1 MMRFIYNLFMPIG
14 FLFFVP
20 GLYLKFRNRG
30 GWKGTFAE
38 RFGHFTKERIAELS
52 AFHGAI
58 WIHAVSVG
66 ECMVALS
73 LLREYRR
80 LHPERKFVLSTTT
93 TTGQELARKQSP
105 EGTAV
110 IFCPIDF
117 LWMVRKTLRVL
128 KPAMLVI
135 FETEIWPNMVCECRR
150 AGIPV
155 ALVNGRMSD
164 HSVRGYRRARLF
176 FGPLLRNFN
185 LLSVQTEADAE
196 RYRSVS
202 PEANVVIS
210 GNLKFDQKAPENLP
224 DAGLEGYFGPGK
236 HLVLLAASTHPGE
249 EELIAETFRRLQ
261 SKFPDLRLVLVP
273 RHAERGADIAT
284 MLERLDLSYSR
295 RSLTRHTAE
304 PVEVLLAD
312 TTGEMLK
319 LMNAADLVIMGKS
332 LAGHDEGHNLIEPAL
347 LGKPIVT
354 GHVLRNF
361 RFILNVLEQEEAVVT
376 ISRDSELEES
386 LEKLLSDEALRRKLG
401 ERAACAIRRHA
412 GATQRT
418 IAGLEALL
426 APAEPNNG
434 TGNQSGV
441 TP

>member
-135 FETEIWPNMVCECRR
+135 FETKIWPANAAVPGFRWRWSTDGCRTIR
-150 AGIPV
+150 CGGIG
-155 ALVNGRMSD
+155 GRGSS
-164 HSVRGYRRARLF
+164 SVRC
-176 FGPLLRNFN
+176 
-185 LLSVQTEADAE
+185 
-196 RYRSVS
+196 
-202 PEANVVIS
+202 
-210 GNLKFDQKAPENLP
+210 
-224 DAGLEGYFGPGK
+224 
-236 HLVLLAASTHPGE
+236 
-249 EELIAETFRRLQ
+249 
-261 SKFPDLRLVLVP
+261 
-273 RHAERGADIAT
+273 
-284 MLERLDLSYSR
+284 
-295 RSLTRHTAE
+295 
-304 PVEVLLAD
+304 
-312 TTGEMLK
+312 
-319 LMNAADLVIMGKS
+319 
-332 LAGHDEGHNLIEPAL
+332 
-347 LGKPIVT
+347 
-354 GHVLRNF
+354 
-361 RFILNVLEQEEAVVT
+361 
-376 ISRDSELEES
+376 
-386 LEKLLSDEALRRKLG
+386 
-401 ERAACAIRRHA
+401 CAIS
-412 GATQRT
+412 
-418 IAGLEALL
+418 IC
-426 APAEPNNG
+426 
-434 TGNQSGV
+434 
-441 TP
+441 